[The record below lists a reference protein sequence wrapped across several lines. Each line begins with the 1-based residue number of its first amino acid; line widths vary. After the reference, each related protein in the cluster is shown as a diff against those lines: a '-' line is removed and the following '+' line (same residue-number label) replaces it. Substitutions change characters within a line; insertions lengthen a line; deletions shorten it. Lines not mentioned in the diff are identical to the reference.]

1 MESIKKYFTNTNT
14 TDACCAGPPTEAILK
29 ENHRKNLVVR

>member
-14 TDACCAGPPTEAILK
+14 TDACCAVGAGGEADPPTETIL
-29 ENHRKNLVVR
+29 